1 MLKKGNSIQTP
12 DISLSAHKLTVSIN
26 VSIIRIISLF
36 TSRISN
42 YINSDHCINNSISNY
57 LTIRSS
63 KKWTIEACLMYNKIH
78 NIRKNIFSDQINNN
92 SKRKIPLMSS
102 PEHNFSSYDDCQLN
116 ALFLAVQHSSWP
128 LQPDRFI

>member
-1 MLKKGNSIQTP
+1 MFAIFENTEQ
-12 DISLSAHKLTVSIN
+12 
-26 VSIIRIISLF
+26 
-36 TSRISN
+36 
-42 YINSDHCINNSISNY
+42 YE
-57 LTIRSS
+57 
-63 KKWTIEACLMYNKIH
+63 IEACLIHNKIY
-78 NIRKNIFSDQINNN
+78 NIEKNIFSDQINNN

>member
-1 MLKKGNSIQTP
+1 MNNTLNVDSKVYSVVVFNPSVRETGDPFVAVGCGDAVIRLY
-12 DISLSAHKLTVSIN
+12 SLDSQL
-26 VSIIRIISLF
+26 
-36 TSRISN
+36 
-42 YINSDHCINNSISNY
+42 
-57 LTIRSS
+57 
-63 KKWTIEACLMYNKIH
+63 
-78 NIRKNIFSDQINNN
+78 NNN